1 MEEPIATSA
10 QSILSSIKDAIGVN
24 YQEFDSDLVFYINS
38 ALSVLSQL
46 GIGPKNGFE
55 ITGSEEQW
63 IDFLP
68 SLKTFNMVKEYVALS
83 VRLMFDTPTS
93 GYATSAY
100 ERRMKELEWRILAE
114 AENGESTHGEDI
126 SN

>member
-1 MEEPIATSA
+1 MEEPIATSS

-63 IDFLP
+63 TDFLP
-68 SLKTFNMVKEYVALS
+68 SPKTFNMVKEYVALS

-114 AENGESTHGEDI
+114 IENGESTHGEDI